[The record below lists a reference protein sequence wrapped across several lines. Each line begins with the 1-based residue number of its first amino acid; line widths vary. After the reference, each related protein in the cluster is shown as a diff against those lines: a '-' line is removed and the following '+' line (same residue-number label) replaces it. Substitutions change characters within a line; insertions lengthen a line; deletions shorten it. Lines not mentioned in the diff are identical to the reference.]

1 MTLTPERI
9 AEIDKAGS
17 LFVDNGER
25 EDNFA
30 LEELCRLAR
39 LGLRVEGAP
48 TCLIARCSAIDLE
61 GSCELAELPLFPA
74 EYHDKRVALVV
85 LEDSK

>member
-1 MTLTPERI
+1 MTPERI

-25 EDNFA
+25 EDSAA

-48 TCLIARCSAIDLE
+48 TRLALFE
-61 GSCELAELPLFPA
+61 GTGLPDYPFSCRIHNRVPDEWEG
-74 EYHDKRVALVV
+74 KRVALVV

>member
-1 MTLTPERI
+1 MNLERI

-25 EDNFA
+25 EDGAA

-48 TCLIARCSAIDLE
+48 TCSLADVNNTVEGLRQFADVIASLD
-61 GSCELAELPLFPA
+61 G
-74 EYHDKRVALVV
+74 KRVALMV
-85 LEDSK
+85 LEESK